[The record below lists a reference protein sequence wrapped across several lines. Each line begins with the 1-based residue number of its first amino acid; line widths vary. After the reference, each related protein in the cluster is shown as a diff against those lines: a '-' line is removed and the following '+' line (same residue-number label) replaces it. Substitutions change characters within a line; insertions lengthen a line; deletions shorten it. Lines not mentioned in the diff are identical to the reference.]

1 MPPND
6 RLLTIKKTSKPISA
20 IVDTLSLNFGI
31 LQDNIYNMDETGFR
45 IECLGEHIVIT
56 HATTKVV
63 YLADT
68 EVRD

>member
-1 MPPND
+1 
-6 RLLTIKKTSKPISA
+6 
-20 IVDTLSLNFGI
+20 
-31 LQDNIYNMDETGFR
+31 MDETGFR